1 MKITKITRDNVTSH
15 TWDIEV
21 SKEHQYSIV
30 GETASLICHNSSVL
44 HSSTNGFEPIRALLT
59 EKIAKNGVKK
69 VLTPNYPKNKKQ
81 YTIAW
86 DMRSN
91 LNCIKMAGAF
101 QKWIDMSI
109 SFNTYL
115 NYNHYENG
123 EIPIS
128 VVVQD
133 IINAY
138 KYGLRTMY
146 YNNTPNDNEE
156 ADTSCAGGAC
166 SL

>member
-1 MKITKITRDNVTSH
+1 
-15 TWDIEV
+15 
-21 SKEHQYSIV
+21 
-30 GETASLICHNSSVL
+30 
-44 HSSTNGFEPIRALLT
+44 
-59 EKIAKNGVKK
+59 
-69 VLTPNYPKNKKQ
+69 
-81 YTIAW
+81 
-86 DMRSN
+86 MRSN
-91 LNCIKMAGAF
+91 TNSIKIAAAL

-115 NYNHYENG
+115 NYQHYPDG

-133 IINAY
+133 IITSH

-156 ADTSCAGGAC
+156 ANASGCESGSC
-166 SL
+166 SI